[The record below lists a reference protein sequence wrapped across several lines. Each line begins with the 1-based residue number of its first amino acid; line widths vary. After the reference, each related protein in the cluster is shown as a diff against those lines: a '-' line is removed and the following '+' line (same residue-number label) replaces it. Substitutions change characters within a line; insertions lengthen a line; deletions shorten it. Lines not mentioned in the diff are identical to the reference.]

1 MRKFFLLLLLLAG
14 WAVIFW
20 PVYSDDLAES
30 GLFSDSHPSEKPL
43 PPAWQQT
50 EMVQLSSPADASSG
64 GFPVTSSSM
73 QGDCAGTYT
82 LQAGDSLGKLA
93 LRCGLS
99 LADLLAA
106 NPQIQKPSRIFTGER
121 ITIPAPQAGQ
131 GSGSD
136 ALAVE
141 GDPSAAAGNVAPGIN
156 AASIFSAGDPVK
168 VEAAGLPPNTPV
180 RIGLGLSS
188 HGYSVIAQSQT
199 GADGR
204 VSITVNLPADA
215 LPGDTAFIMVSTS
228 ATPSVQRMS
237 ETFTIR

>member
-30 GLFSDSHPSEKPL
+30 GLFSGSHPSEKPL

-50 EMVQLSSPADASSG
+50 EMVQLSSPMDASSG
-64 GFPVTSSSM
+64 GFPVTSSSV

-106 NPQIQKPSRIFTGER
+106 NPQIQTPSRIYTGER
-121 ITIPAPQAGQ
+121 ITIPVPQSGQ
-131 GSGSD
+131 GGGN
-136 ALAVE
+136 AAFAVE
-141 GDPSAAAGNVAPGIN
+141 GDPSTAAGMN
-156 AASIFSAGDPVK
+156 ASGTFAAGTFAAGDPLR
-168 VEAAGLPPNTPV
+168 VEAAGMPPNTPV

-188 HGYSVIAQSQT
+188 HGYSVIAQSRT
-199 GADGR
+199 DADGR
-204 VSITVNLPADA
+204 VSIILNLPADA
-215 LPGDTAFIMVSTS
+215 PPGDTAFIMVSTS
-228 ATPSVQRMS
+228 GTPSVQRMS